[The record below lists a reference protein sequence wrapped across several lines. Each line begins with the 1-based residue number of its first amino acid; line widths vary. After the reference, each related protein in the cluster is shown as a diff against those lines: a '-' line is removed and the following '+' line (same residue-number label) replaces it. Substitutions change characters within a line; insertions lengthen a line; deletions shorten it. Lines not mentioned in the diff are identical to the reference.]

1 MSSSPKKSC
10 RHDTWKQ
17 TYTKEFSDCF
27 SVWFIIQVNR
37 IHTQM
42 AATKSNNSFLLLGA
56 QCLVVSFLTFRLL
69 VPTYTH
75 IHFLVHKTHSNA
87 LTYHSALH
95 NLTNF
100 LSVCVERAH
109 ALSPRGGQICNTR
122 GCLFVCACFCLH
134 AYSMASVSVGA
145 HAWHV
150 PELLCCCVVSTVVF
164 FPQLISLSANIKRP
178 CWLTNLLTWCRM
190 WTGHPEQQRE
200 GLFPEG

>member
-27 SVWFIIQVNR
+27 SVSFIIQVNR

-56 QCLVVSFLTFRLL
+56 QCLAVSFLTFRLL

-75 IHFLVHKTHSNA
+75 IHCIVHKTHSNA

-95 NLTNF
+95 ILTNF

-109 ALSPRGGQICNTR
+109 ALSPRGAGLLHQGMSVCV
-122 GCLFVCACFCLH
+122 CLFLFACILNGVCECRCACLTC
-134 AYSMASVSVGA
+134 AAA
-145 HAWHV
+145 
-150 PELLCCCVVSTVVF
+150 LLCF
-164 FPQLISLSANIKRP
+164 FRS
-178 CWLTNLLTWCRM
+178 
-190 WTGHPEQQRE
+190 
-200 GLFPEG
+200 